1 MFTRA
6 RIRQVL
12 TVLGGVA
19 LFLAVMPYFS
29 VTTGVTAGP
38 ELLDHLR
45 KSPEDMPST
54 EEYRFGW
61 WHSPLFHYRS
71 ERTLTL
77 ERGAISVSRRGG
89 MTVGW
94 LSWSSLTLAVGIGLF

>member
-1 MFTRA
+1 MLPARA
-6 RIRQVL
+6 C
-12 TVLGGVA
+12 TA
-19 LFLAVMPYFS
+19 LPSSNARTSALS
-29 VTTGVTAGP
+29 
-38 ELLDHLR
+38 
-45 KSPEDMPST
+45 PST

-94 LSWSSLTLAVGIGLF
+94 LSWSSLTLAVGIGLFWLAGKLRPVATPG